1 MSDPVTNELI
11 YSVLQ
16 KLQADTAELKS
27 DMSDIRLR
35 MTANEE
41 HLATLVMSVS
51 GINHRLDRMGERV
64 ERIER
69 RLDLTDAK

>member
-1 MSDPVTNELI
+1 MTEAESSIMLEILKR
-11 YSVLQ
+11 LQ
-16 KLQADTAELKS
+16 S
-27 DMSDIRLR
+27 DMSEMKADMSDMRLR

-51 GINHRLDRMGERV
+51 GINHRLDRLADRV

-69 RLDLTDAK
+69 RLDLLDTH

>member
-1 MSDPVTNELI
+1 MTEAESSIMLEILKR
-11 YSVLQ
+11 LQ
-16 KLQADTAELKS
+16 S
-27 DMSDIRLR
+27 DMSEMKADMSDMRLR

-51 GINHRLDRMGERV
+51 GINHRLDRLADRV

-69 RLDLTDAK
+69 RFDLLDTH

>member
-1 MSDPVTNELI
+1 MSDAVTNELI